1 MVISCIYK
9 NYIIKYNIYMNIE
22 ILKDILDFTDDKQ
35 NTIVYF
41 LKPQIQKQLLNY
53 YYYDK
58 SNDDIFIDQHII
70 LIKKNNLHIEDKGI
84 IISLNRNKIGLLIN
98 DLYNKYYDI
107 NNYYIFIKN
116 RNKKL
121 SERDFMEALLK
132 KL

>member
-1 MVISCIYK
+1 
-9 NYIIKYNIYMNIE
+9 MNIE
-22 ILKDILDFTDDKQ
+22 ILKDILDFTNDKQ

-41 LKPQIQKQLLNY
+41 LEPHIQKQLLNY
-53 YYYDK
+53 YYYNK

-84 IISLNRNKIGLLIN
+84 IISLNRNKIGLSIN

>member
-1 MVISCIYK
+1 
-9 NYIIKYNIYMNIE
+9 MNTE

-41 LKPQIQKQLLNY
+41 LKPHIQKQLLNY

-84 IISLNRNKIGLLIN
+84 IISLNRNKIGLSIN
-98 DLYNKYYDI
+98 DLYNKYYDM

-116 RNKKL
+116 RNNKT
-121 SERDFMEALLK
+121 SERDLMEALLK

>member
-1 MVISCIYK
+1 
-9 NYIIKYNIYMNIE
+9 MNIE
-22 ILKDILDFTDDKQ
+22 ILKDILDFTNDKQ

-41 LKPQIQKQLLNY
+41 LEPHIQKQLLNY

-84 IISLNRNKIGLLIN
+84 IISLNRNKIGLSIN
-98 DLYNKYYDI
+98 DLYNKYYDM

-116 RNKKL
+116 RNKKT
-121 SERDFMEALLK
+121 SERELMESLLK
-132 KL
+132 NL

>member
-1 MVISCIYK
+1 
-9 NYIIKYNIYMNIE
+9 MNIE

-41 LKPQIQKQLLNY
+41 LNPHIQKQLLNY

-98 DLYNKYYDI
+98 DLYNKYYDM

-116 RNKKL
+116 RNNKT
-121 SERDFMEALLK
+121 SERDLMEALLK

>member
-1 MVISCIYK
+1 
-9 NYIIKYNIYMNIE
+9 MNIE

-41 LKPQIQKQLLNY
+41 LKPHIQKQLLNY

-84 IISLNRNKIGLLIN
+84 IISLNRNKIGLSIN
-98 DLYNKYYDI
+98 DLYNKYYDM

-116 RNKKL
+116 RNNKT
-121 SERDFMEALLK
+121 SERDIMEALLK

>member
-1 MVISCIYK
+1 
-9 NYIIKYNIYMNIE
+9 MNIE

-41 LKPQIQKQLLNY
+41 LKPHIQKQLLNY

-84 IISLNRNKIGLLIN
+84 IISLNRNKVGLSIN
-98 DLYNKYYDI
+98 DLYNKYYDM

-116 RNKKL
+116 RNIKT
-121 SERDFMEALLK
+121 SERDLMEELLK

>member
-1 MVISCIYK
+1 
-9 NYIIKYNIYMNIE
+9 MNIE

-41 LKPQIQKQLLNY
+41 LKPHIQKQLLNY

-58 SNDDIFIDQHII
+58 SNTDIFIDQHII
-70 LIKKNNLHIEDKGI
+70 LINKNNLHIEDKGI
-84 IISLNRNKIGLLIN
+84 IISLNRNKVGLSIN
-98 DLYNKYYDI
+98 DLYNKYYDM

-116 RNKKL
+116 RNIKT
-121 SERDFMEALLK
+121 SERDLMEELLK

>member
-1 MVISCIYK
+1 
-9 NYIIKYNIYMNIE
+9 MNIE

-41 LKPQIQKQLLNY
+41 LKPHIQKQLLNY

-84 IISLNRNKIGLLIN
+84 IISLNRNKIGLSIN

>member
-1 MVISCIYK
+1 
-9 NYIIKYNIYMNIE
+9 MNIE

-41 LKPQIQKQLLNY
+41 LNPHIQKQLLNY

-84 IISLNRNKIGLLIN
+84 IISLNRNKIGLSIN
-98 DLYNKYYDI
+98 DLYNKYYDM

-116 RNKKL
+116 RNIKT
-121 SERDFMEALLK
+121 SERDLMEALLK

>member
-1 MVISCIYK
+1 
-9 NYIIKYNIYMNIE
+9 MNTE
-22 ILKDILDFTDDKQ
+22 ILKDILEFTDDKQ

-41 LKPQIQKQLLNY
+41 LKPHIQKQLLNY
-53 YYYDK
+53 YFYDK
-58 SNDDIFIDQHII
+58 SDNDIFIDQHII

-84 IISLNRNKIGLLIN
+84 ITSMNRNKIGLCIN

-116 RNKKL
+116 RNKKI
-121 SERDFMEALLK
+121 SERDLMESLLK

>member
-1 MVISCIYK
+1 
-9 NYIIKYNIYMNIE
+9 MNIE
-22 ILKDILDFTDDKQ
+22 ILKDILDFTEDKQ
-35 NTIVYF
+35 NTSVYF
-41 LKPQIQKQLLNY
+41 LKPEIQTQLMNY

-58 SNDDIFIDQHII
+58 SNNDIFIDQHII
-70 LIKKNNLHIEDKGI
+70 LIKKNNLLIEDKGI
-84 IISLNRNKIGLLIN
+84 IISLNRNKIGLSIN

-116 RNKKL
+116 KNKKL

>member
-1 MVISCIYK
+1 
-9 NYIIKYNIYMNIE
+9 MNIE

-41 LKPQIQKQLLNY
+41 LKPHIQKQLLNY

-84 IISLNRNKIGLLIN
+84 IISLNRNKIGLCIN
-98 DLYNKYYDI
+98 DLYNKYYDM

-116 RNKKL
+116 RNKKTY
-121 SERDFMEALLK
+121 ERELMESLLK